1 MPYVCCVGCL
11 GRDCTSTSSY
21 ELNLN
26 TKGIYSQH
34 CGGAL
39 MIVLQ
44 KKELVELFKRGLGLS
59 NVDSSK
65 SIAILKN
72 VYSDPVIVNA
82 AIEAAEFIGVNFYIV
97 EVIEGVDNVHYENM
111 IVYNNGQVLN
121 GYNIGQSTLESVDL
135 VFETL
140 ESATDGIN

>member
-1 MPYVCCVGCL
+1 MLV
-11 GRDCTSTSSY
+11 
-21 ELNLN
+21 LNKN
-26 TKGIYSQH
+26 
-34 CGGAL
+34 
-39 MIVLQ
+39 
-44 KKELVELFKRGLGLS
+44 ELVELFKRGLGLS
-59 NVDSSK
+59 NIDKSK

-72 VYSDPVIVNA
+72 IYSDPLIVNA
-82 AIEAAEFIGVNFYIV
+82 AIEAAEFIGVELYIV
-97 EVIEGVDNVHYENM
+97 EVIEGTDDVHYKNM

>member
-1 MPYVCCVGCL
+1 
-11 GRDCTSTSSY
+11 
-21 ELNLN
+21 
-26 TKGIYSQH
+26 
-34 CGGAL
+34 
-39 MIVLQ
+39 MIIL
-44 KKELVELFKRGLGLS
+44 KKNELVELFKRGLGLS
-59 NVDSSK
+59 NIDNSK

-72 VYSDPVIVNA
+72 IYSDPVIVNA
-82 AIEAAEFIGVNFYIV
+82 AIEAAEFIGVELYIV
-97 EVIEGVDNVHYENM
+97 EVIAGTDKNM